1 MCAPV
6 VSVNVVYID
15 RHGERREIRGKVGDN
30 ALYLAYRYGIEMEG
44 ELQNATVLIVVLS
57 SSIHFVFACPVSVL
71 WRWSLPTMS
80 GSPANEHTCLLKL
93 PTYDVCVC
101 SVCFVDK

>member
-44 ELQNATVLIVVLS
+44 ELQNATVLIVV
-57 SSIHFVFACPVSVL
+57 CPVPYTLYLRVQFQYCGGGL
-71 WRWSLPTMS
+71 CQPCLGPLPINIH
-80 GSPANEHTCLLKL
+80 A
-93 PTYDVCVC
+93 
-101 SVCFVDK
+101 F